1 MKRGNIFIMSPY
13 KVKEIKDEKE
23 IERIFHTHLQKY
35 IHSPCLIIRQNE
47 TAGSNSTK
55 PMKPA
60 D

>member
-1 MKRGNIFIMSPY
+1 MHYTIHRDVISVTPY
-13 KVKEIKDEKE
+13 KSF
-23 IERIFHTHLQKY
+23 FHTYLQKY